1 MILEELRIKNF
12 RGYRTETI
20 IPISN
25 LTAFIGKN
33 DAGKSS
39 VLEALEIFFNNSLVV
54 CEREDLN
61 INADNNQI
69 EITCVFSDYPNEII
83 LDAAAPTSLANEY
96 LLNENNR
103 LEIKKVFTASAAKP
117 KEKVFIICNH
127 PTAENANDLLEL
139 KKTEL
144 KTRAN
149 ELNIPQ
155 GNYNGNINS
164 TIRQSIWASFGDL
177 QLARTELLVDKE
189 DTKKVYDT
197 LKNYLP
203 IYALFQSDRQ
213 SKDDDKEVTDPMKLA
228 VQQAL
233 AELTVE
239 IEHIKNEV
247 RNKAIDTA
255 NRTLAKLKEMSPELA
270 NELIPEFKTEPKFDS
285 QFKLTINSE
294 DNIPINKRG
303 SGVRRL
309 ILLNFFRAEAER
321 LRNQHQGNQIIFA
334 FEEPETSQHPDHQEM
349 LIQAFIELA
358 NTGNSQII
366 LTTHTPAL
374 AGLLPLAS
382 LRFIEKTVDD
392 RNIEL
397 GTEQVFEK
405 IAQTLGVLADP
416 IPKNATAII
425 LIEGKSDV
433 AFFNHTVDKL
443 KNAGYLT
450 HTFKEKRIALVPIGG
465 CGNLKHWQTLR
476 LVGQFQIPYCV
487 MLDSDKGTNE
497 EQKNIDTISDLVLS
511 GIKAYV
517 TKKREPENYI
527 HLDCLQ
533 LPAGSIFTLT
543 DTCDAKVLIAKEK
556 STKKELILETFWT
569 KMTADQIRE
578 VEQYDDNG
586 TIRYEF
592 SEMFQDFLDVV

>member
-1 MILEELRIKNF
+1 MILEEVRIKNF

-61 INADNNQI
+61 INADGNQI
-69 EITCVFSDYPNEII
+69 EITCVFNDYPNEIVI
-83 LDAAAPTSLANEY
+83 DAAAPTSLINEY
-96 LLNENNR
+96 LLNENNK
-103 LEIKKVFTASAAKP
+103 LEIKKVFSATAAKP

-127 PTAENANDLLEL
+127 PTAQNANDLLEL
-139 KKTEL
+139 KKAEL
-144 KTRAN
+144 KARATS
-149 ELNIPQ
+149 LNIPQ

-164 TIRQSIWASFGDL
+164 TIRQAIWESFENL

-233 AELTVE
+233 AELNDE

-270 NELIPEFKTEPKFDS
+270 NELIPEFKTEPRFDS

-309 ILLNFFRAEAER
+309 ILLNFFRSEAER
-321 LRNQHQGNQIIFA
+321 LRNQHQGNQIIIA

-374 AGLLPLAS
+374 AGLLPLES
-382 LRFIEKTVDD
+382 LRFIEKTIDD

-397 GTEQVFEK
+397 GTEEVFEK

-433 AFFNHTVDKL
+433 TFFNHTANQL
-443 KNAGYLT
+443 KNAGHLT
-450 HTFKEKRIALVPIGG
+450 HTFQEKRISLVPIGG

-476 LVGQFQIPYCV
+476 LVDQFQIPYCV
-487 MLDSDKGTNE
+487 LLDSDRGTNE
-497 EQKNIDTISDLVLS
+497 EQKNIDTIEELVQN

-517 TKKREPENYI
+517 TRKREPENYI
-527 HLDCLQ
+527 HIDCLQ
-533 LPAGSIFTLT
+533 LPAGSTFTLT
-543 DTCDAKVLIAKEK
+543 DTCDAKVLIANEK
-556 STKKELILETFWT
+556 STKKELILERFWT
-569 KMTADQIRE
+569 RMTAEQIRE

-586 TIRYEF
+586 TTRYEF
-592 SEMFQDFLDVV
+592 SEMFQDFINVI